1 MASAPT
7 IYDVAERAGV
17 SKSLVSL
24 VLRGSERVSDE
35 KRLAVLQAVKA
46 LNYTPSRLAAG
57 LAGTRTRS
65 IGVVI
70 DEFENLWFA
79 DVLAGLRKALDGYSI
94 SVADTALN
102 SHLSID
108 PLEAFRGLRVDG
120 VVLAGEVPSEAVER
134 LSVPAAILG
143 IRAMS
148 APRVPVVAND
158 EEAGGRLAVSHL
170 AGLGHRRI
178 ACVSAP
184 GASAGAREAGYLS
197 EMGHRGLEPRVIPG

>member
-134 LSVPAAILG
+134 LSVRLRFSAFVPCPRRACRSSPTTRRRAVASRSRISQASGTAASRASRRRGPVPAHARPG
-143 IRAMS
+143 TS
-148 APRVPVVAND
+148 PRWGTA
-158 EEAGGRLAVSHL
+158 
-170 AGLGHRRI
+170 
-178 ACVSAP
+178 
-184 GASAGAREAGYLS
+184 ASS
-197 EMGHRGLEPRVIPG
+197 RG